1 MKYDHRVIAYLLI
14 YENYEAVLSGLSSS
28 SRKKNEKCIV
38 NIRNMYFMYLR
49 KPFQFIES
57 FEKIVLENE

>member
-14 YENYEAVLSGLSSS
+14 YENYEVVLSGSSSS

-38 NIRNMYFMYLR
+38 NIHCMYM
-49 KPFQFIES
+49 KESFQFIES